1 MGFLACMGTLFN
13 TICNGGTVILANR
26 LNFQERSRQC
36 TILVVTPSILD
47 VLSPPQSPSDYPS
60 LERVFLGGE
69 TPSQQLLEAWS
80 AFNDVALW
88 IAYGPTEATC
98 AVLCGRLQASSKTG
112 KFYPTRLGHC
122 IPGSNVLLLNEEMET
137 VQDRD
142 TEGEI
147 CIQGPCL
154 TDGYWQDEERTKDRF
169 IEYQGRRVYRTG
181 DLGRFVTTEDS
192 ETAIEFCGR
201 RDRVTKIRGFLVN
214 LELDVDAGLRR
225 LDPNITAVFSVVLD
239 RKLCTAVVPSSV
251 DYRHLQAAWRLVA
264 PPYLVPDKMVALNDL
279 PLTANGKFDPRQVI
293 DVLRDAVQ
301 KDAIMQNGASHDNP
315 DANNRKQYSWHSSP
329 LTIDQTIIKGIQQV
343 LGVSQ
348 TEINMKD
355 SAVFQGIHS
364 LAAAKLS
371 TFCRHHGYNVSVERI
386 LTEPSLHSLIETSRH
401 ETEDRL
407 DSSAFATRT
416 PEESSMPT
424 QGPVTP
430 LQKRMVLDSVVEDP
444 RANCLQHISWY
455 KMEDIGRL
463 REAWKTVITD
473 EPIFQTSFE
482 LDDVQEPSQRLI
494 GAGIFIWE
502 ETTVTTY
509 AAIEESLK
517 SLPAATGLG
526 SRFRVLHCV
535 GPEFPHSG
543 SIFVWAVH
551 HALIDGYS
559 ASLVFEKVDKA
570 LKNEPFESSH
580 PFMLAAQ
587 DIARMRDKITPEVD
601 HFWKDQERKY
611 PGAAG
616 EPLIPEALTDQSGMD
631 FAEHVLNVGLNSQR
645 LRFAAQ
651 QAQAT
656 PAAIFYAAWALLL
669 SSYTNSDTVIFG
681 AVFSG
686 RNLPF
691 SWAPCMVGPLL
702 NILPLRCRIE
712 REMESASFVREIHQT
727 IQDISRFQVADRPK
741 DTPPFASTLTVQ
753 DSGLRSGTTAI
764 PSLRNP
770 EVRESNL
777 LPLTVVVE
785 TDGQITFLYRTDR
798 FSESHVKDMAA
809 IYTSLLDAFLDPG
822 RSLQDCMNCRFPI
835 EMNQTILQAG
845 NIDSKLARVP
855 SVNGGHTLSSLFST
869 VASLYPTHV
878 AVEKGP
884 HSVTYAT
891 LVQCAARVAA
901 AVEQNTQPGE
911 VVAILADRS
920 INWIV
925 GIMGATIANTVYC
938 PLDSS
943 YPAEYREDLLRR
955 SHAKLFLVPSRS
967 QLPTADNGVAV
978 ISIED
983 ILASNIEPLY
993 PWRTQSPSDGAY
1005 ICFTS
1010 GSTGVPKGKCINNL
1024 WLQFC

>member
-1 MGFLACMGTLFN
+1 MGTLFN

-36 TILVVTPSILD
+36 TVLVVTPSILD
-47 VLSPPQSPSDYPS
+47 VLSPPQSPSDYPQ
-60 LERVFLGGE
+60 LERIFLGGE

-98 AVLCGRLQASSKTG
+98 AVLCGRLQASSETG
-112 KFYPTRLGHC
+112 QFHPTRLGHS
-122 IPGSNVLLLNEEMET
+122 IPGSSVLLLTEKMAT
-137 VQDRD
+137 IQDSNM
-142 TEGEI
+142 EGEI
-147 CIQGPCL
+147 CIEGPCL

-169 IEYQGRRVYRTG
+169 IEYHGRRVYRTG
-181 DLGRFVTTEDS
+181 DLGRFVTTEDN

-225 LDPNITAVFSVVLD
+225 LDPDITAVFSVVLD

-251 DYRHLQAAWRLVA
+251 DCRNLQAAWRLVA
-264 PPYLVPDKMVALNDL
+264 PPYLVPDKVVALDDL

-293 DVLRDAVQ
+293 SILRDALQ
-301 KDAIMQNGASHDNP
+301 KDVAMQNGTSHNNGA
-315 DANNRKQYSWHSSP
+315 ANDRKQYNWRSDP
-329 LTIDQTIIKGIQQV
+329 LTIDQTIIKGLQQV
-343 LGVSQ
+343 LGISQ
-348 TEINMKD
+348 AEINMED
-355 SAVFQGIHS
+355 SAVFQGVHS

-371 TFCRHHGYNVSVERI
+371 TFCRHHGYNVSVESI
-386 LTEPSLHSLIETSRH
+386 LTEPSLHALVEKNRH
-401 ETEDRL
+401 ETENRP

-430 LQKRMVLDSVVEDP
+430 LQKRMVLDSIVEDP

-455 KMEDIGRL
+455 KTEDIGRL
-463 REAWKTVITD
+463 REAWKTVVTH
-473 EPIFQTSFE
+473 EPIFQTTFE
-482 LDDVQEPSQRLI
+482 LDETQEPSQRLI
-494 GAGIFIWE
+494 GAGLFIWE
-502 ETTVTTY
+502 ETTVTTH
-509 AAIEESLK
+509 AAIKESLK

-535 GPEFPHSG
+535 GSEFPHNESM
-543 SIFVWAVH
+543 FVWAVH

-570 LKNEPFESSH
+570 LQNEPFESSH

-587 DIARMRDKITPEVD
+587 DIAQMRDKLAPEVD
-601 HFWKDQERKY
+601 HFWKDQEVQY

-616 EPLIPEALTDQSGMD
+616 EPLIPDALTNQSGVD
-631 FAEHVLNVGLNSQR
+631 FAEHVVNVGIDNQR

-702 NILPLRCRIE
+702 NILPLRCRIK
-712 REMESASFVREIHQT
+712 RDIESAGFVREIHQT

-764 PSLRNP
+764 PSLRSP

-809 IYTSLLDAFLDPG
+809 IYMSLLDAFLDPG
-822 RSLQDCMNCRFPI
+822 RSLQHCMDRRFPI
-835 EMNQTILQAG
+835 EMNQAILQTG
-845 NIDSKLARVP
+845 NIDSEVARVP
-855 SVNGGHTLSSLFST
+855 SVDGGHTLSSLFGT
-869 VASLYPTHV
+869 VASLHPTHV
-878 AVEKGP
+878 AVQKGS
-884 HSVTYAT
+884 HSITYAT
-891 LVQCAARVAA
+891 LVQYAARVAA
-901 AVEQNTQPGE
+901 VIEKRTQPGE

-925 GIMGATIANTVYC
+925 GIMGATAANTVYC

-955 SHAKLFLVPSRS
+955 SHAKLFLVPSKS
-967 QLPTADNGVAV
+967 QLPTADSGVATV
-978 ISIED
+978 SIED
-983 ILASNIEPLY
+983 ILASDIKPLY
-993 PWRTQSPSDGAY
+993 PWRKQTPSDGAY

-1010 GSTGVPKGKCINNL
+1010 GSTGVPKGKYLSNL
-1024 WLQFC
+1024 CLQCY